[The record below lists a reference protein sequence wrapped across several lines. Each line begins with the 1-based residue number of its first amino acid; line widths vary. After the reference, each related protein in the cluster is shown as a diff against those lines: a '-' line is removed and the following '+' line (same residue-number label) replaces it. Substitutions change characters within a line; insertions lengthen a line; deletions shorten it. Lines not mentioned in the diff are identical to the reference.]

1 MKLWPPCRM
10 KQGRSLIAAM
20 LCTVVLIGACSEK
33 KVEEGSAPSQMADDG
48 PRVVQGE
55 TPAKPAHEQ
64 VAAAGDANAVSAPE
78 ATAEASSAPS
88 WVEPLPGLRVDIA
101 RKVIEFDGK
110 IPIDPHDPQTP
121 KIFLEVIV
129 CSRDSREHESL
140 VVTDVKPSHVHAG
153 LMMLGLEPG
162 HPGSWR
168 WDAEA
173 RKMIATP
180 PAGPG
185 LEVVFIVKGADGLPV
200 VHDPAS
206 WIINERETRTFA
218 EQIAGLPAETS
229 SGPHWV
235 FSGSKI
241 APRPD
246 GQGEYYKA
254 DIEGTLVG
262 LATFGT
268 ETIAIPAMIRPE
280 AAVEAPVWIADR
292 RNLPKWGTDV
302 TVRIT
307 AK

>member
-1 MKLWPPCRM
+1 M

-33 KVEEGSAPSQMADDG
+33 KVEEGSSA
-48 PRVVQGE
+48 VQGGAQSSGQDQQVAHGE
-55 TPAKPAHEQ
+55 SSAKPPQEQ
-64 VAAAGDANAVSAPE
+64 AAIAGDANAGSPAD
-78 ATAEASSAPS
+78 AAAETQQAPS

-140 VVTDVKPSHVHAG
+140 IVTDVKPSHVHAG
-153 LMMLGLEPG
+153 LIMLGLEPG

-173 RKMIATP
+173 RKMISTP
-180 PAGPG
+180 PAGPPV
-185 LEVVFIVKGADGLPV
+185 EVVFIVKGADGLPV

-206 WIINERETRTFA
+206 WIINERETRTFV
-218 EQIAGLPAETS
+218 EQIAGEPAVSTR
-229 SGPHWV
+229 WV
-235 FSGSKI
+235 FAGSRI

-246 GQGEYYKA
+246 GPGEYYKA

-268 ETIAIPAMIRPE
+268 ETIAIPAMISPE

-292 RNLPKWGTDV
+292 RNLPKWGTAV